1 MNSGAFGY
9 LSQNT
14 TYMKTLILSILTIIC
29 GIWQSV
35 NAQDMRHS
43 TVQFSIT
50 CPTHNDLDKESAL
63 VTYNPTSHVL
73 RLTTDI
79 FEITD
84 NKPAMDST
92 FSEEVNGMPLSLT
105 VKIDIPEIEFKSSKN
120 NGEEYVF
127 QTLIE
132 CNGIQQ
138 TLPVT
143 YIFIFAPVVGQQ
155 TTAVNFRL
163 GFVIGIKAS
172 DFGLSLHK
180 DCSDIIMK
188 VQDAWLNRTVQ

>member
-1 MNSGAFGY
+1 
-9 LSQNT
+9 
-14 TYMKTLILSILTIIC
+14 MKTLLLTGVLFI
-29 GIWQSV
+29 GMTAQGLF
-35 NAQDMRHS
+35 AQDMRHS

-50 CPTHNDLDKESAL
+50 CPTHDDLDKENAL
-63 VTYNPTSHVL
+63 VTYNPTTHVL

-79 FEITD
+79 YEVVD
-84 NKPAMDST
+84 NKPAMDSA
-92 FSEEVNGMPLSLT
+92 FSEELNGMPLSLT
-105 VKIDIPEIEFKSSKN
+105 VKIDIPEVEFKSSKN

-132 CNGIQQ
+132 CNGVQQ

-143 YIFIFAPVVGQQ
+143 YVFIFAPVVGQQ